1 MATLITLPHEL
12 QHHISN
18 YLRPHTWTG
27 GDVAQLPA
35 GVEPNPEEVKID
47 PIAKAQDVASIKAVH
62 SNLKAVPL
70 WKNHE
75 WKERIRKWRDENLT
89 KLRWKY
95 QYGTL
100 PDKMI
105 KNGWVSKINN
115 QYRSQNC
122 FVVTMVG
129 TTLGTGFVEVPKEYK
144 VIWFTVSLHDL
155 VTGVRPLP
163 HCFGNDGSFHHQA
176 DNGSL
181 QIDASI
187 DFVPAPTLETLVPV
201 DKRLNWLK
209 ECFRECVLEH
219 WGKKIAKKMARDP
232 NFMKDFKE
240 MMDLPS
246 DYKFSYTDLFRMFLK
261 ELGVRSCQVRE
272 KEGYFKRSMS
282 IRQLCLGTW

>member
-1 MATLITLPHEL
+1 MATLINLPHEV
-12 QHHISN
+12 QDNISN
-18 YLRPHTWTG
+18 YLRG
-27 GDVAQLPA
+27 GGPFSKTP
-35 GVEPNPEEVKID
+35 G
-47 PIAKAQDVASIKAVH
+47 VASIKAVH
-62 SNLKAVPL
+62 RNFKAVPL

-75 WKERIRKWRDENLT
+75 WVERIRRWRDENLT

-100 PDKMI
+100 PDEMI
-105 KNGWVSKINN
+105 KNGWESKINN

-122 FVVTMVG
+122 FVETMVG
-129 TTLGTGFVEVPKEYK
+129 TILGTGFIPVPKEYK

-163 HCFGNDGSFHHQA
+163 HCFGNDGSFHYQA

-187 DFVPAPTLETLVPV
+187 DFVPAPTLETLIPV
-201 DKRLNWLK
+201 DERLNWLK

-219 WGKKIAKKMARDP
+219 WGKGGQGEREP
-232 NFMKDFKE
+232 NFMKYFKE
-240 MMDLPS
+240 KMDIPS
-246 DYKFSYTDLFRMFLK
+246 DYNLSQTDLFRMFLR
-261 ELGVRSCQVRE
+261 ELNVRPCDVRE

>member
-1 MATLITLPHEL
+1 MATLINLPHEL

-18 YLRPHTWTG
+18 YLRPHTCTG
-27 GDVAQLPA
+27 ENVA
-35 GVEPNPEEVKID
+35 EVKID

-70 WKNHE
+70 WKKGE
-75 WKERIRKWRDENLT
+75 WKERIRQWRDENLT

-122 FVVTMVG
+122 FVETMVG

-144 VIWFTVSLHDL
+144 VIWFTMSLLDL

-219 WGKKIAKKMARDP
+219 WGEKMRKMRP
-232 NFMKDFKE
+232 WSEIKRKFIKEFKE
-240 MMDLPS
+240 KMDLPS

-282 IRQLCLGTW
+282 IRQLCLGAW

>member
-1 MATLITLPHEL
+1 MATLIGLPHEL
-12 QHHISN
+12 QRHITN
-18 YLRPHTWTG
+18 YLRPHACTG
-27 GDVAQLPA
+27 ENVA
-35 GVEPNPEEVKID
+35 EVKID

-100 PDKMI
+100 PDEMI

-122 FVVTMVG
+122 FVKTMVG
-129 TTLGTGFVEVPKEYK
+129 TILGTGSVEVPKEYK
-144 VIWFTVSLHDL
+144 VIWFTVSLLDL

-187 DFVPAPTLETLVPV
+187 DFVPAPTLETLIPV
-201 DKRLNWLK
+201 DERLNWLK

-219 WGKKIAKKMARDP
+219 WGKGGQGEREP
-232 NFMKDFKE
+232 NFMKYFKE
-240 MMDLPS
+240 KMDIPS
-246 DYKFSYTDLFRMFLK
+246 DYKLSYADLFRMFLR
-261 ELGVRSCQVRE
+261 ELNVRPCDVRE

>member
-18 YLRPHTWTG
+18 YLRPHACTG
-27 GDVAQLPA
+27 KNDA
-35 GVEPNPEEVKID
+35 EVKID

-75 WKERIRKWRDENLT
+75 WVERIRRWRDENLT

-105 KNGWVSKINN
+105 KNGWGSKINN

-122 FVVTMVG
+122 FVETMVG

-144 VIWFTVSLHDL
+144 VIWFSVSLLDL

-187 DFVPAPTLETLVPV
+187 DFVPAPTLETLIPV
-201 DKRLNWLK
+201 DERLNWLK

>member
-1 MATLITLPHEL
+1 MDRA
-12 QHHISN
+12 
-18 YLRPHTWTG
+18 
-27 GDVAQLPA
+27 
-35 GVEPNPEEVKID
+35 
-47 PIAKAQDVASIKAVH
+47 
-62 SNLKAVPL
+62 
-70 WKNHE
+70 
-75 WKERIRKWRDENLT
+75 RIRQWRDENLT

-122 FVVTMVG
+122 FVETMVG

-144 VIWFTVSLHDL
+144 VIWFSVSLLDL

-219 WGKKIAKKMARDP
+219 WGEKMRKMRP
-232 NFMKDFKE
+232 WSEIKRKFIKEFKE
-240 MMDLPS
+240 KMDLPS

>member
-1 MATLITLPHEL
+1 MTQFANIPTDIHR
-12 QHHISN
+12 HIADF
-18 YLRPHTWTG
+18 LRPRKCTEDHVADEVKVDPFSKAK
-27 GDVAQLPA
+27 DVATIKCIHR
-35 GVEPNPEEVKID
+35 NFR
-47 PIAKAQDVASIKAVH
+47 DV
-62 SNLKAVPL
+62 LL
-70 WKNHE
+70 WKNHA
-75 WKERIRKWRDENLT
+75 WKERIRQWCDEHLT
-89 KLRWKY
+89 KMRWVYK
-95 QYGTL
+95 YGTL
-100 PDKMI
+100 PEKMI

-122 FVVTMVG
+122 FVETMVG
-129 TTLGTGFVEVPKEYK
+129 TTMGTGFVEVPKEYK

-201 DKRLNWLK
+201 DERLNWLK

-219 WGKKIAKKMARDP
+219 WGKGGQGEREP
-232 NFMKDFKE
+232 NFMKEFKE
-240 MMDLPS
+240 KMDIPS
-246 DYKFSYTDLFRMFLK
+246 DYKLSYTDLFRMFLR
-261 ELGVRSCQVRE
+261 ELNVRPCDVRE

-282 IRQLCLGTW
+282 IRQLCLGGW

>member
-1 MATLITLPHEL
+1 MATLINLPHEL

-18 YLRPHTWTG
+18 YLRPHACTG
-27 GDVAQLPA
+27 ENVA
-35 GVEPNPEEVKID
+35 EVKID

-70 WKNHE
+70 WKKGE
-75 WKERIRKWRDENLT
+75 WKERIRQWRDENLT

-122 FVVTMVG
+122 FVETMVG

-144 VIWFTVSLHDL
+144 VIWFTVSLLDL

-176 DNGSL
+176 DNGYL

-187 DFVPAPTLETLVPV
+187 DFVPAPTLETLIPV
-201 DKRLNWLK
+201 DERLNWLK

-219 WGKKIAKKMARDP
+219 WGEKIAKKMQRKP

-240 MMDLPS
+240 MMELPS

>member
-12 QHHISN
+12 QHNISN
-18 YLRPHTWTG
+18 YLRPHACTG
-27 GDVAQLPA
+27 GNVA
-35 GVEPNPEEVKID
+35 EVKID

-75 WKERIRKWRDENLT
+75 WVEHIRQWRDENLT

-122 FVVTMVG
+122 FVETMVG
-129 TTLGTGFVEVPKEYK
+129 TTLGTGFLEVPKEYK
-144 VIWFTVSLHDL
+144 VIWFM
-155 VTGVRPLP
+155 
-163 HCFGNDGSFHHQA
+163 
-176 DNGSL
+176 
-181 QIDASI
+181 
-187 DFVPAPTLETLVPV
+187 
-201 DKRLNWLK
+201 K
-209 ECFRECVLEH
+209 E
-219 WGKKIAKKMARDP
+219 
-232 NFMKDFKE
+232 FKE
-240 MMDLPS
+240 KMDLPS
-246 DYKFSYTDLFRMFLK
+246 DYEFSYTDLFRMFLR
-261 ELGVRSCQVRE
+261 ELNVRPCDVRE

-282 IRQLCLGTW
+282 IRQLCLVPDVMFFE